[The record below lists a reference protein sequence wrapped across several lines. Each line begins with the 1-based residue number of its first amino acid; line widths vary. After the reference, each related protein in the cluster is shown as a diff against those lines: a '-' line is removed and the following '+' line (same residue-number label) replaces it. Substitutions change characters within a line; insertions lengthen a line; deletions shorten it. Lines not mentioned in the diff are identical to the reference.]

1 MSDPQPELFI
11 ETTPEHLHA
20 EWNLRPGLTD
30 ADVRDA
36 ITAAR
41 RAVVWLGGPN
51 VLWGFGPSL
60 WRRLSGGRLP
70 SDVVDFTGIGPANAA
85 GVPVTQSDVWLW
97 VNGTAYPDVWQ
108 AAAKARDALSGVAT
122 LERHQRAYKAPESRD
137 PTGFIDG
144 TENPLTDEALAVA
157 LVPSGQPGAGGSA
170 VFVQRWVHD
179 LAAFEALPVA
189 AQEGVFGRT
198 KPDSVQLPP
207 AQMPATSHVSR
218 NTVTDAEGEELHIYR
233 RNTPFADID
242 VAGTMF
248 IGATCETS
256 RLNEMLRRM
265 FDQAGDGL
273 HDALI
278 DFSTPTSG
286 SWYYVPAMS
295 DLTAVFGGLAGEED
309 EEAEEGD
316 GAGAAD
322 SEDGATPAGAAAP
335 ATSSLGIG
343 SLFGR

>member
-20 EWNLRPGLTD
+20 EWNLRPGASD
-30 ADVRDA
+30 DDVIA
-36 ITAAR
+36 AVTEAR

-60 WRRLSGGRLP
+60 WRRLSGGTLP
-70 SDVVDFTGIGPANAA
+70 ADVVDFTGIGPANAA
-85 GVPVTQSDVWLW
+85 GVPVTQSDIWLW
-97 VNGTAYPDVWQ
+97 INGTAYPDVWR
-108 AAAKARDALSGVAT
+108 AAAKARNALAGVAT

-144 TENPLTDEALAVA
+144 TENPLTDEALEVA
-157 LVPSGQPGAGGSA
+157 LVPAGQPGAGGSA
-170 VFVQRWVHD
+170 VFVQRWVHN

-189 AQEGVFGRT
+189 AQERVFGRT

-248 IGATCETS
+248 IGATCETA

-265 FDQAGDGL
+265 FGQAGDGL

-286 SWYYVPAMS
+286 SWYFVPAMS
-295 DLTAVFGGLAGEED
+295 DLTAVFGGLADDEDDEDGEL
-309 EEAEEGD
+309 EAGQAS
-316 GAGAAD
+316 AGAN
-322 SEDGATPAGAAAP
+322 SAGAAAP
-335 ATSSLGIG
+335 RASSLGIG
-343 SLFGR
+343 SLLGG